1 MAALADA
8 LLLELLKAIE
18 RSAPEPVYPAAL
30 AAYTGLERPLLD
42 EALDQLRLRGLARL
56 TDWVQ
61 GKGQGY
67 ALTSQGGM
75 VLRNP
80 GLLKRARLPAPAA
93 DGAPPPDRSVT
104 PWARGEAVRESLL
117 NPVRPVVCTTLIA
130 LNILMFAFGLFL
142 AWHQGVALSDYL
154 GSGNGQVNRIR
165 DDLGALIPPEVLA
178 KDQWWRLLTYAFVHG
193 GLFHIF
199 VNMYSLFSVGPLLE
213 TMWGSTRFLILYL
226 VGALLG
232 GCAVMLT
239 MRGAVGASGA
249 LCGLL
254 TSLGVWVYLNR
265 NFLPSHIASSWMR
278 NVFTNIVLIAVI
290 SIYFPGVSW
299 EGHLGG
305 AIGGALVSVPLNY
318 QRFGQGW
325 QKMLGLAGVAAVPAF
340 SAGLVFY
347 HLEPIADEIK
357 VQSYLHRAY
366 RAAEYKAVDVFF
378 KQASPLW
385 GTWKKEIEKSR
396 LAAAQEA
403 FREAQQ
409 QLQETLEVFDKLRPY
424 RDEDVADAVQKA
436 TAYLEEWSKFYVLF
450 AKTVTLPRP
459 WPPEQ
464 MQTQLHQLQN
474 VIAACRPLENS
485 PLFPPRFLADL
496 KSKQAGQ

>member
-1 MAALADA
+1 MAVLADL

-30 AAYTGLERPLLD
+30 AAYTGLERSLLD
-42 EALDQLRLRGLARL
+42 EALDHLRLRGLVQL

-67 ALTSQGGM
+67 ALTSQGEM

-80 GLLKRARLPAPAA
+80 GYLKRARLPVPPM

-104 PWARGEAVRESLL
+104 PWGRGEAVRESLL
-117 NPVRPVVCTTLIA
+117 NPVRPIVCMTLIA
-130 LNILMFAFGLFL
+130 LNILMFVFGLFL
-142 AWHQGVALSDYL
+142 ALHQGVALSDYL

-165 DDLGALIPPEVLA
+165 DELGALIPPEVLA
-178 KDQWWRLLTYAFVHG
+178 KGEWWRLLSYAFVHG
-193 GLFHIF
+193 GLLHIL
-199 VNMYSLFSVGPLLE
+199 VNMYSLFAVGPLLE
-213 TMWGSTRFLILYL
+213 TMWGRARFLILYL
-226 VGALLG
+226 VGALTG

-318 QRFGQGW
+318 HRFGMGW
-325 QKMLGLAGVAAVPAF
+325 QKILGLAGMTAVPMF
-340 SAGLVFY
+340 SVGLVVR
-347 HLEPIADEIK
+347 HLEPIADEVK
-357 VQSYLHRAY
+357 VERYLYPYFRT
-366 RAAEYKAVDVFF
+366 AEKKAVDVYSS
-378 KQASPLW
+378 QARPLW
-385 GTWKKEIEKSR
+385 AFRKNEIGKPH
-396 LAAAQEA
+396 LAAALEA
-403 FREAQQ
+403 FQDAQQ
-409 QLQETLEVFDKLRPY
+409 QLQEALEMFDKLRPY

-436 TAYLEEWSKFYVLF
+436 TAYLEEWSRFYALF
-450 AKTVTLPRP
+450 AKMVATPPP

-464 MQTQLHQLQN
+464 MQAQRRQLQN
-474 VIAACRPLENS
+474 IVNAGRRLENS
-485 PLFPPRFLADL
+485 PLLPLRFRID
-496 KSKQAGQ
+496 KQAGQ